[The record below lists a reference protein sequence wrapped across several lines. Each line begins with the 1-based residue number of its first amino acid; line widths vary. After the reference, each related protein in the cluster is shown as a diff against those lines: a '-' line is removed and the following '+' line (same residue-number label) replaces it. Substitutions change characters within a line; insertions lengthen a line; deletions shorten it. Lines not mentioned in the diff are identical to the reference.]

1 MSKTIVERPAE
12 MTALPGAT
20 MLKRVRRLIILTVVC
35 ALVYSISTT
44 ASSGIC
50 PGGFDGNGG
59 FIDANGDPTDI
70 APNCLTLSLHPN
82 PLWFVVFALVVT
94 GALSSALKKSKTEAD
109 ALRYIDS
116 AAAVIVVLTVL
127 CIVVSHVWFWN
138 LPVDEWDGLH
148 TNFVYPYP
156 FGLVDMEISPLVTE

>member
-1 MSKTIVERPAE
+1 MSETIADRSAE
-12 MTALPGAT
+12 QTVLPGAT
-20 MLKRVRRLIILTVVC
+20 VLKRVRRLLILTVVC
-35 ALVYSISTT
+35 ALVYSNSTS

-50 PGGFDGNGG
+50 PGGFDGSGG
-59 FIDANGDPTDI
+59 FIDANGDPTAV

-109 ALRYIDS
+109 ALRYLDS
-116 AAAVIVVLTVL
+116 AAAVIVVLSLV
-127 CIVVSHVWFWN
+127 CIVVSQVWFWN
-138 LPVDEWDGLH
+138 LPVGEWDGVH

-156 FGLVDMEISPLVTE
+156 FGLVEMEVSPLVTE